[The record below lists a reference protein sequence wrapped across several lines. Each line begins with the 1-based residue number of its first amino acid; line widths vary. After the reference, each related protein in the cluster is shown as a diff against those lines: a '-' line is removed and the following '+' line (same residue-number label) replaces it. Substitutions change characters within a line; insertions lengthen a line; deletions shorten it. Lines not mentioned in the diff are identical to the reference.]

1 MNAVCSN
8 DRIRNRDGTIGKSQP
23 DAAVALIQSDQ
34 FVAQLD
40 AFVRNDAGQRGVQV
54 STMGEQIWRAKFPFG
69 ALTENHVEFD
79 FARSP
84 VPVVPGARVEGL
96 FAQSRFEP
104 KPAQNLHGVAADL
117 NSGPKPDELRSLLVH
132 RDIDTYPPPQGRR
145 GGETAHAGPDN
156 RNG

>member
-1 MNAVCSN
+1 MNTVCSN
-8 DRIRNRDGTIGKSQP
+8 DRIRNRDCTIGKSQP

-34 FVAQLD
+34 SVTELD
-40 AFVRNDAGQRGVQV
+40 VFVRNDAGQRGVQV
-54 STMGEQIWRAKFPFG
+54 STMGEQIWRAKFLFG

-79 FARSP
+79 FACSP

-104 KPAQNLHGVAADL
+104 QPTQNLHGVAADL
-117 NSGPKPDELRSLLVH
+117 NSGAQ
-132 RDIDTYPPPQGRR
+132 PQGCR
-145 GGETAHAGPDN
+145 GSEAAHAGADD

>member
-1 MNAVCSN
+1 
-8 DRIRNRDGTIGKSQP
+8 
-23 DAAVALIQSDQ
+23 
-34 FVAQLD
+34 
-40 AFVRNDAGQRGVQV
+40 
-54 STMGEQIWRAKFPFG
+54 MGEQIWRAKFLFG

-79 FARSP
+79 FACSR
-84 VPVVPGARVEGL
+84 VPVVPGTRVEGL

-104 KPAQNLHGVAADL
+104 KPTQNLHGVAANL